1 MSENS
6 KIEWTDATWNP
17 VRGCTK
23 ISPGCK
29 HCYAET
35 FAERFRGVPNH
46 PYEQGFDLRLVPEK
60 LTEPI
65 SWSKPQMV
73 FVNSMSDLF
82 HKDVPDEYI
91 VLVAKVMA
99 AASWHTFQVL
109 TKRSERMRDL
119 LLTKLDFA
127 AKLPHIWWGVSVE
140 NRKHGVPRIDHLRSA
155 HPKMSFLSIEP
166 LLEDVGQLNLRKID
180 WVIVGGE
187 SGAGARP
194 MKQEWVVNIQKQC
207 ASAKVPFFFKQWGG
221 VRKSKA
227 GRELNG
233 HTYDDL
239 PPIVRTNVADAT
251 RRKTLI
257 AELQF
262 TWPAYRRVPVRQ
274 TA

>member
-1 MSENS
+1 
-6 KIEWTDATWNP
+6 
-17 VRGCTK
+17 
-23 ISPGCK
+23 
-29 HCYAET
+29 
-35 FAERFRGVPNH
+35 
-46 PYEQGFDLRLVPEK
+46 
-60 LTEPI
+60 
-65 SWSKPQMV
+65 
-73 FVNSMSDLF
+73 
-82 HKDVPDEYI
+82 
-91 VLVAKVMA
+91 
-99 AASWHTFQVL
+99 
-109 TKRSERMRDL
+109 
-119 LLTKLDFA
+119 
-127 AKLPHIWWGVSVE
+127 
-140 NRKHGVPRIDHLRSA
+140 
-155 HPKMSFLSIEP
+155 MSFLSIEP